1 MKKLYYRPSLGMT
14 MFGEPDKR
22 ISGLLD
28 ECYGGRRATVHLY
41 DDYWNENFVSDGY
54 VYYPM
59 GVKLGKGEPFIHWI
73 RWKTDGKD
81 WRTSYAYGVDL
92 ESAGDTVPEEF
103 VRRMQSRK
111 FFFDRSK
118 SFPFAYT
125 DEWETC
131 NRPAGCEI
139 GYSPD
144 RHIEMQLLNSFG
156 EQLTEFIL
164 DISPREDLIG
174 LNYWFS
180 IGNNSYNK
188 QMYDPEKGKWIFSIN
203 FGAYGWW
210 EKFILVESDEPL
222 RGSVLDQKIEIPE
235 SLYPDIYEQR
245 FKTVHAAYTPP
256 DPSKYKEFI
265 SQGIID
271 YINQYKAG
279 KYRPYYS

>member
-222 RGSVLDQKIEIPE
+222 RGSVLDQKIRIPE
-235 SLYPDIYEQR
+235 SLSRKIFEEQ
-245 FKTVHAAYTPP
+245 FDGVAARYTPP

>member
-41 DDYWNENFVSDGY
+41 DDYCNENFVSDGY

-73 RWKTDGKD
+73 RWKTGGKD
-81 WRTSYAYGVDL
+81 WRASYAYGVDL
-92 ESAGDTVPEEF
+92 ESAGDTVPEKF
-103 VRRMQSRK
+103 VRRMSARK

-125 DEWETC
+125 DQWETC
-131 NRPAGCEI
+131 DRPAGCEV

-174 LNYWFS
+174 LNYRFS

-210 EKFILVESDEPL
+210 SEFILVESDEPL

-235 SLYPDIYEQR
+235 ALSPDIYEQW
-245 FKTVHAAYTPP
+245 FKDVHATYTPP
-256 DPSKYKEFI
+256 DPKKYKAFI
-265 SQGIID
+265 SQQIID

>member
-1 MKKLYYRPSLGMT
+1 MKKLYYRPALGMT
-14 MFGEPDKR
+14 MFGQTNQN
-22 ISGLLD
+22 ISALLD

-73 RWKTDGKD
+73 RWKTGGKD
-81 WRTSYAYGVDL
+81 PRTSYAYGVDL

-103 VRRMQSRK
+103 VHRMQTRK
-111 FFFDRSK
+111 FFFDRSR
-118 SFPFAYT
+118 SFPFAYN
-125 DEWETC
+125 DQWETC
-131 NRPAGCEI
+131 DRPAGCEV

-164 DISPREDLIG
+164 DISPREELIG

-180 IGNNSYNK
+180 ISNPSYNR
-188 QMYDPEKGKWIFSIN
+188 QMYDPKKGKWIFSIN

-210 EKFILVESDEPL
+210 EMFILVESDEPL
-222 RGSVLDQKIEIPE
+222 RGSVVDQKIDIPE
-235 SLYPDIYEQR
+235 GLSPEIFEKCFDGVASR
-245 FKTVHAAYTPP
+245 YTPP
-256 DPSKYKEFI
+256 DPGQYREFLC
-265 SQGIID
+265 QEIID

-279 KYRPYYS
+279 KYRPHYS

>member
-59 GVKLGKGEPFIHWI
+59 GIKLGKGEPFIHWI

-103 VRRMQSRK
+103 VRRMQTRK

-131 NRPAGCEI
+131 DRPAGCEI

-245 FKTVHAAYTPP
+245 FQTVHAAYTPP

>member
-1 MKKLYYRPSLGMT
+1 MKKFYYRPSLGAI
-14 MFGEPDKR
+14 MFRETDQK
-22 ISGLLD
+22 ISNLLD

-41 DDYWNENFVSDGY
+41 DDYWNEDFVSDGY

-73 RWKTDGKD
+73 RWKTGGKD
-81 WRTSYAYGVDL
+81 PRTSYAYGVDL

-103 VRRMQSRK
+103 VRRMQTRK
-111 FFFDRSK
+111 FFFDRSR
-118 SFPFAYT
+118 SFPFAYN
-125 DEWETC
+125 DQWETC
-131 NRPAGCEI
+131 DRPAGCEV

-164 DISPREDLIG
+164 NISPIEDLIK

-180 IGNNSYNK
+180 ISNLSYNR
-188 QMYDPEKGKWIFSIN
+188 QMYDPEKEKWIFSID
-203 FGAYGWW
+203 FSAYGWW
-210 EKFILVESDEPL
+210 SESILAESDAPL
-222 RGSVLDQKIEIPE
+222 RGSVLDQKIKIPE
-235 SLYPDIYEQR
+235 SLSPEIFEKCFDGVASR
-245 FKTVHAAYTPP
+245 YTPP
-256 DPSKYKEFI
+256 DPGKYREFLC
-265 SQGIID
+265 QEIID

>member
-1 MKKLYYRPSLGMT
+1 MKKFYYRPSLGSI
-14 MFGEPDKR
+14 MFANTNRK
-22 ISGLLD
+22 ISDLLD

-73 RWKTDGKD
+73 RWKTGGKD
-81 WRTSYAYGVDL
+81 PRTSYAYGVDL

-103 VRRMQSRK
+103 VHRMQTRK
-111 FFFDRSK
+111 FFFDRSR
-118 SFPFAYT
+118 SFPFAY
-125 DEWETC
+125 DDQWETC
-131 NRPAGCEI
+131 DRPAGCEV

-164 DISPREDLIG
+164 GISPRKDLIE

-235 SLYPDIYEQR
+235 SLSPAIFEKCFDG
-245 FKTVHAAYTPP
+245 VAARYTPP
-256 DPSKYKEFI
+256 DPSKYRQFI
-265 SQGIID
+265 SQQIID

>member
-1 MKKLYYRPSLGMT
+1 MKKFYYRPALGMT
-14 MFGEPDKR
+14 MFGDPNKK
-22 ISGLLD
+22 ISDLLD

-41 DDYWNENFVSDGY
+41 DDYWNDNFVSDGY

-92 ESAGDTVPEEF
+92 ESAGDTVPEDF
-103 VRRMQSRK
+103 VWRMSARK

-125 DEWETC
+125 NQWETC
-131 NRPAGCEI
+131 DRPAGCEV

-174 LNYWFS
+174 LNYWFAIS
-180 IGNNSYNK
+180 NRSYNK
-188 QMYDPEKGKWIFSIN
+188 QMYDPEKGKWIFSID
-203 FGAYGWW
+203 FSAYGWW
-210 EKFILVESDEPL
+210 SESILVESDEPL
-222 RGSVLDQKIEIPE
+222 RGSVLDQKIRIPE
-235 SLYPDIYEQR
+235 SLSRKIFEEQ
-245 FKTVHAAYTPP
+245 FDGVAARYTPP
-256 DPSKYKEFI
+256 DPSKYRQFI
-265 SQGIID
+265 SQQIID